1 MIRLITIFTPTYN
14 RAKFL
19 PRLYES
25 LKRQTR
31 KDFVWLVVDD
41 GSTDNTRDLINGW
54 KEEYLI
60 DIRYIFKENGGKM
73 RAHNVGV
80 KVCETELFMCL
91 DSDDYLTDGCVDSIY
106 RNWDGHRGNL
116 SVSAMVAYRNMIGMK
131 PSYFPQKDYATLQQ
145 INETYR
151 GETALA
157 FRTDVLKANLFPEIE
172 GEKFV
177 GEGVVYDKLDS
188 MYVMAVVPEYWIECE
203 YQEGGLT
210 DSALRLL
217 MNNPNGWA
225 LNAKTKYVYR
235 AKTMKDKIKYASTY
249 VCASL
254 VAHRGIADIIRDF
267 PNSMMCILSF
277 PIGIA
282 QMLRNKF
289 HFKA

>member
-1 MIRLITIFTPTYN
+1 MSKLITIFTPTYN
-14 RAKFL
+14 RANFL

-31 KDFVWLVVDD
+31 KDFIWLVVDD
-41 GSTDNTRDLINGW
+41 GSIDNTRDLIKSWMG
-54 KEEYLI
+54 EHII

-80 KVCETELFMCL
+80 QECETELFMCL
-91 DSDDYLTDGCVDSIY
+91 DSDDYLTDYCVESIY
-106 RNWDGHRGNL
+106 KNWNNHRNNL
-116 SVSAMVAYRNMIGMK
+116 KVSAMVAYRNMIGMP
-131 PSYFPQKDYATLQQ
+131 PSYFPKCEYATLQH
-145 INETYR
+145 INETYK
-151 GETALA
+151 GETALS
-157 FRTDVLKANLFPEIE
+157 FRTKVLKANLFPEID

-188 MYVMAVVPEYWIECE
+188 RYVMAVVPEYWIECE

-217 MNNPNGWA
+217 MNNPKGWA

-235 AKTMKDKIKYASTY
+235 ARTMKEKVRYASTY

-254 VAHRGIADIIRDF
+254 VAHQSLINIIKGF
-267 PNSMMCILSF
+267 PNRAMCLLSF

-282 QMLRNKF
+282 QMLKNKSLY
-289 HFKA
+289 KK